1 MKKLLKKLLLTA
13 CLLLACSCALA
24 HEEDTQSLAV
34 VEENSH
40 NVTKISIEEKDI
52 PVVKQVRVQTH
63 MGYDDYCQALNSYQ
77 KALKVYK
84 DVPKRTAAFE
94 EALQAINLALNKE
107 PENSLYWLLNAQ
119 IYRYRGGVPY
129 AKNSF
134 AKACHFYEQK
144 LEEVPDSVSL
154 NLQYAI
160 ACYAG
165 DAKFYADYGSY
176 KAKAVKYAKKAL
188 QSINE
193 TETQSEKKW
202 ILQLVEDDLV
212 EQKFLTYVLL
222 HDEKKL
228 AKLAE
233 QIKEKYAAGQPQYTM
248 VMDYEKRVAAVN
260 WYWKVDSKD
269 GAEKAFLMYYLR
281 DWAN

>member
-1 MKKLLKKLLLTA
+1 MKNLLKKILLTV

-24 HEEDTQSLAV
+24 QEEEAKTPAV
-34 VEENSH
+34 VEENSPS
-40 NVTKISIEEKDI
+40 VTKISIEEKDI
-52 PVVKQVRVQTH
+52 PVVKQVKVQTH
-63 MGYDDYCQALNSYQ
+63 IGYDDYCQALNSYQ
-77 KALKVYK
+77 KALKAYK

-94 EALQAINLALNKE
+94 EALQASNLALTKE
-107 PENSLYWLLNAQ
+107 PENPVYWLLNAQ

-134 AKACHFYEQK
+134 ARASRFYEQR
-144 LEEVPDSVSL
+144 LEEIPDSVSY

-165 DAKFYADYGSY
+165 DAQFYPDYGSY

-212 EQKFLTYVLL
+212 EQKFLAYVIL
-222 HDEKKL
+222 HDEKRL
-228 AKLAE
+228 SRLAE
-233 QIKEKYAAGQPQYTM
+233 QIKAKYDAAQPQYAM
-248 VMDYEKRVAAVN
+248 VTDYEKNVANGN
-260 WYWKVDSKD
+260 WYWKIDSKD

>member
-1 MKKLLKKLLLTA
+1 MKNLLKKILLTV

-24 HEEDTQSLAV
+24 QEEEAKTPAV
-34 VEENSH
+34 VEENSPS
-40 NVTKISIEEKDI
+40 VTKISIEEKDI
-52 PVVKQVRVQTH
+52 PVVKQVKVQTH
-63 MGYDDYCQALNSYQ
+63 IGYDDYCQALNSYH
-77 KALKVYK
+77 KALKAYK
-84 DVPKRTAAFE
+84 DVSKRTAAFE
-94 EALQAINLALNKE
+94 EALQASNLALTKE
-107 PENSLYWLLNAQ
+107 PENPVYWLLSAQ

-134 AKACHFYEQK
+134 ARASRFYEQR
-144 LEEVPDSVSL
+144 LEEIPDSVSY

-165 DAKFYADYGSY
+165 DAQFYPDYGSY

-212 EQKFLTYVLL
+212 EQKFLAYVIL
-222 HDEKKL
+222 HDEKRL
-228 AKLAE
+228 SRLAE
-233 QIKEKYAAGQPQYTM
+233 QIKAKYDAAQPQYAM
-248 VMDYEKRVAAVN
+248 VTDYEKNVANGN